1 MSRTR
6 TGAATS
12 VGAAERRSRS
22 TPSRRPEAG
31 RTTRVGALVG
41 RRAREAALAEL
52 LGYADGLSVQ
62 SRASAEHHWAWRYL
76 QSSRRLSVAPAPMS
90 PAEQARLSYAQAEL
104 VARVTVAV
112 LDGLG
117 LSDEVWNQGHE
128 IAMKVIAA
136 SSPEDWSPL

>member
-1 MSRTR
+1 MARPLGHESASRPNRSPTTH
-6 TGAATS
+6 TGAVSGPRAK
-12 VGAAERRSRS
+12 VAAQ
-22 TPSRRPEAG
+22 
-31 RTTRVGALVG
+31 
-41 RRAREAALAEL
+41 AEL
-52 LGYADGLSVQ
+52 LGRTDWVLAGQ
-62 SRASAEHHWAWRYL
+62 AGWPPTGPWAVRYL
-76 QSSRRLSVAPAPMS
+76 ESSRRLGVAPAPTS

>member
-1 MSRTR
+1 
-6 TGAATS
+6 
-12 VGAAERRSRS
+12 
-22 TPSRRPEAG
+22 
-31 RTTRVGALVG
+31 
-41 RRAREAALAEL
+41 
-52 LGYADGLSVQ
+52 
-62 SRASAEHHWAWRYL
+62 
-76 QSSRRLSVAPAPMS
+76 VAPAPTS

>member
-1 MSRTR
+1 MART
-6 TGAATS
+6 AAAVP
-12 VGAAERRSRS
+12 VGAAARRSRVR
-22 TPSRRPEAG
+22 TPKRPAAG
-31 RTTRVGALVG
+31 KTTRVGALAG

-62 SRASAEHHWAWRYL
+62 SRASAEHHWALRYL
-76 QSSRRLSVAPAPMS
+76 ESCRRLGVAPAPTS

-136 SSPEDWSPL
+136 SSPEDWSPR